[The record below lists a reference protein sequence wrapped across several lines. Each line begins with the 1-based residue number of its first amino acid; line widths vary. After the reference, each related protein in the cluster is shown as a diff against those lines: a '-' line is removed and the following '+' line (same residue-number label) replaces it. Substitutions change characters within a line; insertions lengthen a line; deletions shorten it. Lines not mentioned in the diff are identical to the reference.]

1 MRTVQRYLK
10 ATSVAQ
16 ALAAKTA
23 DPSAAWLAGGTFLLA
38 GDGRDK
44 PAAVIDVG
52 GALPSAI
59 RIEGEILTIGAGAT
73 FQDMV
78 DSALP
83 PILRDAALAMSDR
96 NVRNR
101 ATLGG
106 NLGARKSCSSLIPSL
121 LALDAQVEI
130 AGRSP
135 TFLPLREWLDSRAE
149 DPEAGN
155 AELALGVRARIEPE
169 RRGTYLRWAR
179 TSCDLALISVAVSF
193 MLDGAAVRGLRIALG
208 GMGPRSRRF
217 PELEALFEGR
227 ELPERAAVEAAVAP
241 LLNPID
247 DLRASAGFKRLR
259 GSLLVADALH
269 VAAGRISREE
279 VSAPPLEESC
289 P

>member
-1 MRTVQRYLK
+1 MRSVQRYQK
-10 ATSVAQ
+10 AASVAE

-44 PAAVIDVG
+44 PASVIDVG
-52 GALPSAI
+52 NALPSAI
-59 RIEGEILTIGAGAT
+59 VIRDGTLEIGAGAT
-73 FQDMV
+73 FQAIV

-121 LALDAQVEI
+121 LALDAEVEI

-135 TFLPLREWLDSRAE
+135 AFIPLREWLDSCAQ

-155 AELALGVRARIEPE
+155 AELVLGARARLDPA
-169 RRGTYLRWAR
+169 RLGAYLRWSR

-193 MLDGAAVRGLRIALG
+193 VLDGTVVSGLRIALG
-208 GMGPRSRRF
+208 GMGPHSRRF
-217 PELEALFEGR
+217 PEIESMLELSP
-227 ELPERAAVEAAVAP
+227 LPEREVIEAIVAP
-241 LLNPID
+241 RLDPID

-259 GSLLVADALH
+259 GSLLVADAMH
-269 VAAGRISREE
+269 VAAGRISRDE
-279 VSAPPLEESC
+279 VSSPPLEENC